1 MLRVAAATLVAVLG
15 CLGSL
20 GGLAGCA
27 SSRSTAPTSTT
38 QAPPPQRPT
47 TAERGLTVFT
57 YIISERDQGA
67 LARGLAPYIETPQ
80 DELTA
85 SGLRIVRAPADRVA
99 PLLRGLSVLGSQR
112 RLVGVLHRHA
122 PISQSASWNG
132 VARLSMSD
140 GELILGSGRLR
151 LLARCW
157 VAPDTGRSPPRGP
170 VRSAMVVELLPQHEA
185 AERAPRSL
193 ATGVSSARLD
203 ERDAGLCFERLASA
217 FSLSR
222 DEVLII
228 APISPDRDWA
238 ELIARETAP
247 RPEASDPV
255 IAGPPRARQPTLGEA
270 MLTDYAP
277 DGLVRSRALLI
288 LTPDLPPEFQLLP

>member
-1 MLRVAAATLVAVLG
+1 MHRVAAATLIAVLG
-15 CLGSL
+15 LLGAP

-27 SSRSTAPTSTT
+27 SSRGRAASAAP
-38 QAPPPQRPT
+38 QAPPPQRSA
-47 TAERGLTVFT
+47 TAERGLAVYT
-57 YIISERDQGA
+57 YIIAERDQGA
-67 LARGLAPYIETPQ
+67 LARGLAPYIESPR

-85 SGLRIVRAPADRVA
+85 NGLRIVRVPADRVA
-99 PLLRGLSVLGSQR
+99 PLLRGLDVLGSQR

-122 PISQSASWNG
+122 PISHSAPWNG
-132 VARLSMSD
+132 VARLSMAD

-157 VAPDTGRSPPRGP
+157 VAPDTARSPPRGP
-170 VRSAMVVELLPQHEA
+170 VRSALVVELLPQHEA

-193 ATGVSSARLD
+193 ATGVRPASLD
-203 ERDAGLCFERLASA
+203 ERDAGLCFERLATA

-228 APISPDRDWA
+228 APISPDRDWT

-247 RPEASDPV
+247 RPEASEPV

-277 DGLVRSRALLI
+277 DGLVRSRALLV
-288 LTPDLPPEFQLLP
+288 LAPDLPPDFRLLP